1 VVTKHDWAN
10 GIAHGSTRKSC
21 GNIKAMVGKGQRV
34 ENEFKGDE
42 EKIIRQ
48 RQVRIQR
55 VAPSGRKR
63 QFKFIGDI
71 MVLG

>member
-1 VVTKHDWAN
+1 
-10 GIAHGSTRKSC
+10 
-21 GNIKAMVGKGQRV
+21 MVGKGQRV